1 MCCQKQINSD
11 FNDMFLFLFLFL
23 FLWRFFL
30 LENVFTI
37 FCFCGRHR
45 HFVCT
50 NNFHTIEHKNSFSET
65 LENDKKNPP
74 SKNSTFLSLYCILST
89 LKKVIFCNVLLG
101 IKYVDNASKM
111 QSSFSRKLLLHF
123 FLFNPNVKW
132 HHLMHFSF
140 S

>member
-1 MCCQKQINSD
+1 MTCFCFCFCFCFCD
-11 FNDMFLFLFLFL
+11 D
-23 FLWRFFL
+23 FFL

-45 HFVCT
+45 HFVST
-50 NNFHTIEHKNSFSET
+50 NNFHTIEHKNSFSKT
-65 LENDKKNPP
+65 LENDKKILP
-74 SKNSTFLSLYCILST
+74 KKIHFLSLYCILST
-89 LKKVIFCNVLLG
+89 LKKVIFCNVLLC

-111 QSSFSRKLLLHF
+111 QRSFSRKLLLHF

>member
-1 MCCQKQINSD
+1 MTCFCFCFCFCFCD
-11 FNDMFLFLFLFL
+11 D
-23 FLWRFFL
+23 FFL

-50 NNFHTIEHKNSFSET
+50 NNFHTIEHKNSFSKT
-65 LENDKKNPP
+65 LENDKKILP
-74 SKNSTFLSLYCILST
+74 KKFHFLSLYCILST